1 MKVRSIVPY
10 YGGKA
15 RMAPMIAEMLDYDNT
30 DIYVEPFGGG
40 CRVLLNKPHHK
51 LECYNDYGEGICAV
65 MRVMSNPDTARE
77 FIERLGETEYSEEEF
92 IKAKELYD
100 LCEHDPEVTTRQAM
114 IRLIKRTGGIKN
126 DVLKT
131 LFPDTSLE
139 ISKSQAKKFGVELM
153 EARPQLQAWIEQHPV
168 EGKEFALL
176 FDEWYRLFKLKQKQG
191 FLPRSRDLYGRCI
204 SDMELAVATYVTF
217 IQSRDAM
224 GQYWSRHRYKDN
236 ESYHNHMIGL
246 YECAERM
253 EGVQVYQIDAMN
265 YFRWGGSGGQMTEWL
280 NNPRVLMYLDPSY
293 IRPEDEMKML
303 ESAGIKDVSGV
314 PNLSETLAK
323 EPKNLGKLYAT
334 SFSYADQEEFLRRIC
349 DARCKMVVSNYDL
362 ALYDKY
368 LTPERGWSRKEYHTT
383 TGVGSKKNNKR
394 VEVLWYNY

>member
-15 RMAPMIAEMLDYDNT
+15 RMAPLIAEMLDYDNT

-40 CRVLLNKPHHK
+40 CRVLLNKPRHK
-51 LECYNDYGEGICAV
+51 VECYNDYGEGICAV

-92 IKAKELYD
+92 DKAKELYD
-100 LCEHDPEVTTRQAM
+100 ACERDPEEVSRRKLLRILSQPKGHGVKRATAK
-114 IRLIKRTGGIKN
+114 RLLSAQEIPADDPALAELKAWQKSNPALWEEFSDEYKDWYELFWKKLLQGG
-126 DVLKT
+126 
-131 LFPDTSLE
+131 LE
-139 ISKSQAKKFGVELM
+139 
-153 EARPQLQAWIEQHPV
+153 RP
-168 EGKEFALL
+168 
-176 FDEWYRLFKLKQKQG
+176 
-191 FLPRSRDLYGRCI
+191 RDLYGYPDT
-204 SDMELAVATYVTF
+204 DMDLAVATYITF
-217 IQSRDAM
+217 TQSRDAM

-236 ESYHNHMIGL
+236 ESYHNHMMGL

-253 EGVQVYQIDAMN
+253 EGVQVFQIDALN
-265 YFRWGGSGGQMTEWL
+265 FFCHGGNNLQIAEWL
-280 NNPRVLMYLDPSY
+280 DNPRVMMYLDPSY
-293 IRPEDEMKML
+293 IKPEDEMRML
-303 ESAGIKDVSGV
+303 IAAGIEDVNSV
-314 PNLSETLAK
+314 PNLSEALAK
-323 EPKNLGKLYAT
+323 NPKNLGTVYAT

-349 DARCKMVVSNYDL
+349 DAKCKIVVSNYDL

-368 LTPERGWSRKEYHTT
+368 LTPERGWSRMEYHTT

>member
-15 RMAPMIAEMLDYDNT
+15 RMAPLIAEMLDYDNT

-40 CRVLLNKPHHK
+40 CRVLLNKPRHK
-51 LECYNDYGEGICAV
+51 VECYNDYGEGICAV
-65 MRVMSNPDTARE
+65 MRVMSNLDTASK
-77 FIERLGETEYSEEEF
+77 FIERLGETEYSQEEF
-92 IKAKELYD
+92 NRAKKLYD
-100 LCEHDPEVTTRQAM
+100 ACERDPEEVSRRKLLGILRQPKGHGV
-114 IRLIKRTGGIKN
+114 KRATAQLLLSAQEIPSNDAALAELSTWQKN
-126 DVLKT
+126 NPALWEEFSAEYGNWYS
-131 LFPDTSLE
+131 LFQRKLQQGCLE
-139 ISKSQAKKFGVELM
+139 
-153 EARPQLQAWIEQHPV
+153 RP
-168 EGKEFALL
+168 
-176 FDEWYRLFKLKQKQG
+176 
-191 FLPRSRDLYGRCI
+191 RDLYGAPV

-224 GQYWSRHRYKDN
+224 GETWSAYRYKNNDA
-236 ESYHNHMIGL
+236 YHNHMIGL

-314 PNLSETLAK
+314 SNLSEALAK

-383 TGVGSKKNNKR
+383 TGVGGKKENKR